1 MTLEKIEALVGQVRA
16 FDGRNCI
23 WAATGVYDV
32 RDIAKRLKATPDA
45 IVEALPAFKPS
56 KRGRVS
62 QETEE

>member
-23 WAATGVYDV
+23 WATTGVYDV
-32 RDIAKRLKATPDA
+32 RDIAKRLKASPDA
-45 IVEALPAFKPS
+45 IVEALPEFKPS

-62 QETEE
+62 LETEE